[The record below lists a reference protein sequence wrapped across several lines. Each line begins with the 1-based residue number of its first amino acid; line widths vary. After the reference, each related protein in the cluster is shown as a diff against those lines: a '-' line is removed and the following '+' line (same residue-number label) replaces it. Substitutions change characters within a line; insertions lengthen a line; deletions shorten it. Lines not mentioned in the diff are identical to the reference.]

1 MELSMSPEEKDRWY
15 VTGLHFECLQC
26 GNCCSGPEQGYVWI
40 TRPEIELVAEFLDI
54 PIGELRRKYL
64 KRVGMRTTVIE
75 QQGTRDCAFLQKI
88 DGQKRCTIY
97 SVRPSQCRNWP
108 FWPGN
113 LTKPNEWNLAARK
126 CPGINRGKL
135 HSCKSIE
142 KIKKDKKWWLK
153 RIQNQK

>member
-1 MELSMSPEEKDRWY
+1 MELKMSPEEKDRWY
-15 VTGLHFECLQC
+15 VAGLHFECLQC

-40 TRPEIELVAEFLDI
+40 TRPEMELVAEFLDI

-75 QQGTRDCAFLQKI
+75 QQGTRDCAFLRKI

-113 LTKPNEWNLAARK
+113 LTKPVEWNFAARK
-126 CPGINRGKL
+126 CPGVNRGKL
-135 HSCKSIE
+135 HNCKTIE

-153 RIQNQK
+153 RIHKA

>member
-1 MELSMSPEEKDRWY
+1 MPSEEKDLWY
-15 VTGLHFECLQC
+15 VAGLHFECLQC

-40 TRPEIELVAEFLDI
+40 TRPEIELAAEFLDI
-54 PIGELRRKYL
+54 PIGELRKKYL

-108 FWPGN
+108 FWLGN
-113 LTKPNEWNLAARK
+113 LTKPSDWNLAARK
-126 CPGINRGKL
+126 CPGLNRGKL
-135 HSCKSIE
+135 HNFKTIE
-142 KIKKDKKWWLK
+142 KIKEDKKWWLK
-153 RIQNQK
+153 RIHKKK